1 MSEMKSEQKGACYA
15 LISAILFSTGGL
27 FIKLIPW
34 SGYAIN
40 SARNFF
46 ALLMM
51 AGYLCIQKKKPILNR
66 QVFWGAAAYA
76 VTNTCFTLA
85 TKMTSAANAIV
96 LQFSAPIFII
106 LITWAVLKKRPGALE
121 IRACLV
127 VFAGIICFFLDSLSL
142 DGITGNLIALVSG
155 ITYAIYFSYKE
166 LTHADYDS
174 VLFYG
179 QIMSVLVG
187 LPALLTEPAL
197 TAQSVALSAV
207 LGIFQ
212 MGLAYMLL
220 SKAIEMTSAITASL
234 ISTIEPILN
243 PLLVAVFYGETI
255 GRLSIVGAGIVIVG
269 IVTYQVCSYRA
280 AARKDG
286 NPDGENCKAGAS
298 V

>member
-1 MSEMKSEQKGACYA
+1 MKREQRGACYA

-34 SGYAIN
+34 SGYSIN

-46 ALLMM
+46 AFIMM
-51 AGYLCIQKKKPILNR
+51 MLYLYVKRKKPVFNR
-66 QVFWGAAAYA
+66 TIFFGAAAYA

-106 LITWAVLKKRPGALE
+106 LIAWAVLKKRPGVLE

-127 VFAGIICFFLDSLSL
+127 VFAGIICFFLDSLSM

-155 ITYAIYFSYKE
+155 ISYAVYFSYKD

-179 QIMSVLVG
+179 QLLSILIG
-187 LPALLTEPAL
+187 LPSLLTEPSVTL
-197 TAQSVALSAV
+197 QSVAYAAL

-212 MGLAYMLL
+212 MGLAFILL

-234 ISTIEPILN
+234 ISAIEPILN
-243 PLLVAVFYGETI
+243 PVLVAVFYGETI
-255 GRLSIVGAGIVIVG
+255 GRLSVAGAVIVIAG
-269 IVTYQVCSYRA
+269 IVTYQICSHRA
-280 AARKDG
+280 ASGKDG
-286 NPDGENCKAGAS
+286 NPDGENRKAGAS

>member
-1 MSEMKSEQKGACYA
+1 MSDVQKGACYA
-15 LISAILFSTGGL
+15 FISAVLFSTGGL

-40 SARNFF
+40 SARNLC
-46 ALLMM
+46 AILMM
-51 AGYLCIQKKKPILNR
+51 IVYLYLRKKKPVFNKT
-66 QVFWGAAAYA
+66 VFWGAVAYA

-106 LITWAVLKKRPGALE
+106 LIAWLILKKRPGALE
-121 IRACLV
+121 IRACAV
-127 VFAGIICFFLDSLSL
+127 VFVGIICFFLDSLSL
-142 DGITGNLIALVSG
+142 DGITGNVIALVSG
-155 ITYAIYFSYKE
+155 ISYAVYFSYKD

-179 QIMSVLVG
+179 QLISILVG
-187 LPALLTEPAL
+187 LPALVTEPAI
-197 TAQSVALSAV
+197 TTQSVIYAAV

-212 MGLAYMLL
+212 MGLAFMLL
-220 SKAIEMTSAITASL
+220 SKAIELTSAITASL

-243 PLLVAVFYGETI
+243 PILVAVFYGETI
-255 GRLSIVGAGIVIVG
+255 GKLSLVGAAIVIVG
-269 IVTYQVCSYRA
+269 IATYQVCSHRA
-280 AARKDG
+280 ASGKDG
-286 NPDGENCKAGAS
+286 KPDGKNSEAGAS

>member
-1 MSEMKSEQKGACYA
+1 MMKDVQKGACYA
-15 LISAILFSTGGL
+15 FISAVLFSTGGL

-40 SARNFF
+40 SARNLF
-46 ALLMM
+46 AILMM
-51 AGYLCIQKKKPILNR
+51 IAYLCLRKKKPAFNKT
-66 QVFWGAAAYA
+66 VFWGAVAYA

-106 LITWAVLKKRPGALE
+106 LIAWLILKKRPGALE
-121 IRACLV
+121 IRACAV
-127 VFAGIICFFLDSLSL
+127 VFVGIICFFLDSLSL
-142 DGITGNLIALVSG
+142 DGITGNVIALVSG
-155 ITYAIYFSYKE
+155 ISYAVYFSYKD

-179 QIMSVLVG
+179 QLISIIVG
-187 LPALLTEPAL
+187 LPALITESAI
-197 TAQSVALSAV
+197 TTQSVIYAAA

-212 MGLAYMLL
+212 MGLAFMLL
-220 SKAIEMTSAITASL
+220 SKAIELTSAITASL

-243 PLLVAVFYGETI
+243 PILVAVFYGETI
-255 GRLSIVGAGIVIVG
+255 GRLSFVGATIVIVG
-269 IVTYQVCSYRA
+269 IATYQVCSHRA
-280 AARKDG
+280 VSGKDG
-286 NPDGENCKAGAS
+286 KPDGKNSEAGAS